1 MENINK
7 FIEYC
12 ENMEVNTDS
21 IDVDIANEGMLPYK
35 TMRKLQTNA
44 IALAYQ
50 YSQQKKDIQKRYK
63 EADNQ
68 VDELEILLS
77 TIKKRKKGMERKI
90 NGNEIKNKKHLQK
103 FIILYDE
110 WISKLNKEIN

>member
-1 MENINK
+1 MHISIVNK
-7 FIEYC
+7 
-12 ENMEVNTDS
+12 
-21 IDVDIANEGMLPYK
+21 
-35 TMRKLQTNA
+35 
-44 IALAYQ
+44 
-50 YSQQKKDIQKRYK
+50 KKDIQKRYK

-90 NGNEIKNKKHLQK
+90 NGNEIKNKKQLQK

-110 WISKLNKEIN
+110 WISNLNKEIK